1 MVPPR
6 NPGSESLDDAILDLP
21 PPGGEPEFPRP
32 RKRPSSGW
40 SRPRPGRRRAA
51 LAQSPQHRI
60 GVATTSSLAQER
72 PRSPPRCTCRHQRQ
86 RSIGQSRDGPK
97 EERQARRAVE
107 VRGRRRCN
115 SRHRSPGYLLAG
127 CGGRAVWRVG
137 DKPAKW
143 IRRNGRV
150 KAGGEKRCLGLGQN
164 LKTTPA
170 ATRALRRAPFGF
182 DFGTDFWDA
191 EGPDF
196 RASSVCPET
205 YPL

>member
-6 NPGSESLDDAILDLP
+6 NPGSESLETPSWTLR
-21 PPGGEPEFPRP
+21 PPGGEPGFRRP
-32 RKRPSSGW
+32 RHPPW
-40 SRPRPGRRRAA
+40 PRNAPGA
-51 LAQSPQHRI
+51 
-60 GVATTSSLAQER
+60 
-72 PRSPPRCTCRHQRQ
+72 PRCTCRHQRQ